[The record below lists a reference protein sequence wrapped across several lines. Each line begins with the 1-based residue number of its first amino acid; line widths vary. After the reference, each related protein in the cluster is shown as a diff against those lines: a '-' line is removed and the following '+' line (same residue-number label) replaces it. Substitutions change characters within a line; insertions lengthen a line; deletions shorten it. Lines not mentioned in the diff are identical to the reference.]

1 MSPLLLASP
10 SPNRRNPNSFST
22 HPSAGRTHPSRTCPT
37 REEKKMLRHAARRL
51 ASRAAAAGSGS
62 MSRRALATA
71 QAPAE
76 AGEDPAFLEAWKK
89 VTTIIEPPQTP
100 MSAMKPRPP
109 TPASIPSKLTVNF
122 VLPYKSE
129 ITDKE
134 VDMVMVPAT
143 TGLMGILPGHVS
155 TIAEL
160 KPGVMS
166 VHEGNDVTKYFVS
179 SGFAFIHANSIAD
192 VVAVEAVPLDQIDQ
206 SLVQKGL
213 AEFTAKLGSAST
225 DLEKAEAQIG
235 VDVHS
240 ALSAALT
247 G

>member
-1 MSPLLLASP
+1 
-10 SPNRRNPNSFST
+10 
-22 HPSAGRTHPSRTCPT
+22 
-37 REEKKMLRHAARRL
+37 MLRHAAHRL
-51 ASRAAAAGSGS
+51 ASRAAAGSI
-62 MSRRALATA
+62 SRRALATA
-71 QAPAE
+71 PVPAE
-76 AGEDPAFLEAWKK
+76 EGVDPAFVESWKK
-89 VTTIIEPPQTP
+89 VTNIIEPPQTP

-109 TPASIPSKLTVNF
+109 TPDSIPSKLTVNF

-129 ITDKE
+129 IANKE
-134 VDMVMVPAT
+134 VDMIMVPAT
-143 TGLMGILPGHVS
+143 TGLMGVLPGHVS

-160 KPGVMS
+160 KPGVLS

-179 SGFAFIHANSIAD
+179 SGFAFIHANSITD
-192 VVAVEAVPLDQIDQ
+192 VVAIEAVPLDQIDA

-240 ALSAALT
+240 ALNAALT